1 MNEILPH
8 KTIYPSNTL
17 DSDSIALIRSILPNK
32 IVKSDKLEE
41 GGSQSDIDGYLE
53 ICDAAGYARAKI
65 TVQIKH
71 LTLKKKPEEAYYDI
85 PSELY
90 GYADIHKGE
99 VVVFI
104 ACDTENERFFW
115 KAISLDDIIRIKES
129 DKGLQKTYR
138 CHFSKDEI
146 CSASTVNDTISAWRE
161 LYNQKMASIQD
172 DKKLAEDFAAL
183 QKSYFNIISTQ
194 LHGISDSHIVRHQ
207 VDEIKEWISNSRG
220 DGDARICLLV
230 GDAGVGKSAVLKEVV
245 DSLNPDTCRSLC
257 IKADAIDD
265 FGNNITLEKMRG
277 VIEFYSIGKK
287 DILLFIDQIDALSQC
302 MSNDRG
308 HLNVMM
314 TLLSSLENW
323 SNVRAIVS
331 CRNYDLNYDS
341 DLCILKNKAHLIEIG
356 NLTDNEVAGALEKVE
371 AGLWDKLDDATF
383 RMLKTVQYLNAF
395 CILYKR
401 RSAGLHF
408 GNPIELYDAIW
419 EEYICKS
426 PNHIDSGT
434 LEDTLY
440 LIANSARSAGTLR
453 PILTPA
459 TTQKRSFD
467 YLASSGLINIDGN
480 SVSFFHQSF
489 YEYILARQYA
499 YSGKSLVDDF
509 KNDFQGLELRPIVK
523 AVLEYERSH
532 NGVLFVEEV
541 RSILSSESVRFHVKL
556 LAISVLASIQ
566 EPQLPEMQLIKDFCK
581 KDNRLLVYFLRG
593 VQADGW
599 FATVS
604 NIVKPVLA
612 DLTKDSPICFPLTIC
627 LSKFV
632 FEHPE
637 NVYELVNRINDSDTR
652 LFSTAYILSEHND
665 YGKQCVLDAYREIRP
680 HNRLYSIELI
690 KDALLTNEKFALEE
704 AEISLVNY
712 FTSKK
717 EKYRNDEYELFKV
730 LFPLLLEKRP
740 KDFLLTI
747 NSAIV
752 NIIKQSSYD
761 GLYGFSRV
769 KAFDDF
775 SLDGYSK
782 KLLTIYEELLT
793 KFSSDLAI
801 MRPIIGRLMEL
812 RNETSISMA
821 FSAMAANPKAYD
833 EQIRQIIAD
842 EQSVNMY
849 LASDIEFFYMKMVK
863 SWYLNLDAHDAVMYQ
878 KKVLSFKSPV
888 DLYYDREHS
897 LDYFLCPHLW
907 RSKWDLI
914 CNTLPEDGLIPEMKK
929 CSQELLRRFGRRTI
943 VKRPEDSMVVTYYG
957 GGLVSND
964 TYSRFSLENWLNSFL
979 KLDESRSW
987 RSHGRPFDLEGHAD
1001 AFEKCVSANPNKF
1014 RDFIQGIASNNDVR
1028 PIYKVAGI
1036 KGLLAGVEDPLSL
1049 WNLAEPYI
1057 SVEYAKTNSSSFKQ
1071 IAEYFVKSENP
1082 YLDKIIAVAETI
1094 AALPSDEHDCIY
1106 EDDTNSVERRASK
1119 LIEQA
1124 INSYQGR
1131 SVELLIQIC
1140 SLPERKSQIYGILS
1154 KLQAGF
1160 SESLKTLPLYLL
1172 YVKCAFDESLYF
1184 HLMKELLAGLG
1195 PEALFIRA
1203 GAIQHCFY
1211 CKNEIVKE
1219 YIDRI
1224 EADPVSHKILA
1235 QIYFYGLRNDKPRE
1249 DCRLRLEKILSYNEE
1264 DVIVIMIQ
1272 TAMESFDDSEM
1283 REYSAELLRR
1293 FSTDD
1298 RDSVVKAYCE
1308 YCNRLPVEAFGFYCD
1323 ITKTLPRKKNR
1334 MIHDQ
1339 LEYLQKC
1346 ISRYPEKCCRFI
1358 LDQKYSEIEGQWNAD
1373 NDVVRVLLQI
1383 YNKLR
1388 ENGDEES
1395 INEIMDLFDDY
1406 IYRGNS
1412 VVMDAV
1418 GKMN

>member
-1 MNEILPH
+1 MGELVPNKNQSESR
-8 KTIYPSNTL
+8 KL
-17 DSDSIALIRSILPNK
+17 DSRSILLLKAMLPDHL
-32 IVKSDKLEE
+32 VDCQQLQE
-41 GGSQSDIDGYLE
+41 GGTLPNIDGYLDLLCE
-53 ICDAAGYARAKI
+53 DDTSCGKI
-65 TVQIKH
+65 VVQVKH
-71 LTLKKKPEEAYYDI
+71 LTCPEKDGSVFYPIPMSIYAYA
-85 PSELY
+85 ER
-90 GYADIHKGE
+90 HKGE
-99 VVVFI
+99 LVLFI
-104 ACDTENERFFW
+104 ACDDVNKKFYWRNIDSI
-115 KAISLDDIIRIKES
+115 AIEEFKNKSDHIQGSARYYFRDSEKCSES
-129 DKGLQKTYR
+129 
-138 CHFSKDEI
+138 SVVE
-146 CSASTVNDTISAWRE
+146 TVNAWRE
-161 LYNQKMASIQD
+161 LYNQKMSSIQD

-207 VDEIKEWISNSRG
+207 VDEIKEWISNSHG
-220 DGDARICLLV
+220 DDDARICLLV

-245 DSLNPDTCRSLC
+245 DSLNPDTFRLLC

-287 DILLFIDQIDALSQC
+287 EILMFIDQIDALSQC

-323 SNVRAIVS
+323 PNVRAIVS

-341 DLCILKNKAHLIEIG
+341 DLCNLKNKAHLIEIG

-371 AGLWDKLDDATF
+371 AGLRDKLDDATF

-440 LIANSARSAGTLR
+440 LIANSARAAGTLR

-459 TTQKRSFD
+459 TAQKRFFD

-499 YSGKSLVDDF
+499 YSGKLLVDDF
-509 KNDFQGLELRPIVK
+509 KNDFQGLELRSIVK

-566 EPQLPEMQLIKDFCK
+566 EPKLAEMRLIKDFCK
-581 KDNRLLVYFLRG
+581 KDYRLLVYFLRG

-599 FATVS
+599 FATVC

-612 DLTKDSPICFPLTIC
+612 DLTKDSPICFPLTGC

-637 NVYELVNRINDSDTR
+637 NVYDLVNMINDSDTR

-752 NIIKQSSYD
+752 KIIERTSHEGFHGFTCTTSF
-761 GLYGFSRV
+761 YGYTS
-769 KAFDDF
+769 DN
-775 SLDGYSK
+775 YSK

-793 KFSSDLAI
+793 RFSSDLAI
-801 MRPIIGRLMEL
+801 MRPIVGRLMEL

-833 EQIRQIIAD
+833 ELIRQIIAD
-842 EQSVNMY
+842 ERSVNMY
-849 LASDIEFFYMKMVK
+849 LFSDIEFFYLKMVK
-863 SWYLNLDAHDAVMYQ
+863 SWYLNLDEHDAVMYQ
-878 KKVLSFKSPV
+878 KKVLSFKSPA
-888 DLYYDREHS
+888 DFYYNREHR
-897 LDYFLCPHLW
+897 LDCYLCHHLW
-907 RSKWDLI
+907 KSKWDLI

-929 CSQELLRRFGRRTI
+929 CSQELLRRFGRRNI
-943 VKRPEDSMVVTYYG
+943 VKRPGDSAVVTYYG
-957 GGLVSND
+957 GGLVSDD
-964 TYSRFSLENWLNSFL
+964 TYSKFSLKNWLNSFL
-979 KLDESRSW
+979 KLDASRGW
-987 RSHGRPFDLEGHAD
+987 HRHEHPFDLEGHAD

-1014 RDFIQGIASNNDVR
+1014 RDFIRDLVSNNDVR

-1057 SVEYAKTNSSSFKQ
+1057 SVEYAKINSSSFKQ

-1082 YLDKIIAVAETI
+1082 YLDKVIAVAETI
-1094 AALPSDEHDCIY
+1094 AALPSDEHGCIY

-1172 YVKCAFDESLYF
+1172 SVKCAFDESLYF

-1224 EADPVSHKILA
+1224 EPDPVSHKILA

-1293 FSTDD
+1293 FSADD

-1334 MIHDQ
+1334 IIHDQ

-1346 ISRYPEKCCRFI
+1346 ISKYPEKCCRFI

-1383 YNKLR
+1383 YNKLS
-1388 ENGDEES
+1388 ENGDDES
-1395 INEIMDLFDDY
+1395 MNEIMDLFDDY

>member
-1 MNEILPH
+1 MCSVKRRSKEMSVGELVPNKSQSESR
-8 KTIYPSNTL
+8 KL
-17 DSDSIALIRSILPNK
+17 DGRSILLLKTMLPDHLVDCQQLQEGGTLSNIDGCLELLCEDGTSCGK
-32 IVKSDKLEE
+32 IV
-41 GGSQSDIDGYLE
+41 
-53 ICDAAGYARAKI
+53 
-65 TVQIKH
+65 VQVKH
-71 LTLKKKPEEAYYDI
+71 LTYPEKDGSVFYPIPMSIYAY
-85 PSELY
+85 SER
-90 GYADIHKGE
+90 HKGE
-99 VVVFI
+99 LVMFI
-104 ACDTENERFFW
+104 ACDDVNKKFYWRNIDSI
-115 KAISLDDIIRIKES
+115 AIEEFKNKSDHIQSSARYYFRDSEKCAES
-129 DKGLQKTYR
+129 
-138 CHFSKDEI
+138 SVVE
-146 CSASTVNDTISAWRE
+146 TVNAWRE
-161 LYNQKMASIQD
+161 LYVQKMASIQD
-172 DKKLAEDFAAL
+172 GKKLAEDFAAL

-207 VDEIKEWISNSRG
+207 VDEIKEWISKSRG

-245 DSLNPDTCRSLC
+245 DSLNLETCRSLC
-257 IKADAIDD
+257 VKADAIDD

-287 DILLFIDQIDALSQC
+287 EILLFIDQIDTLSQC

-314 TLLSSLENW
+314 TLLSSLEDW
-323 SNVRAIVS
+323 PNVRAIVS

-341 DLCILKNKAHLIEIG
+341 DLCNLKNKAHLIEIG

-371 AGLWDKLDDATF
+371 AGLRDKLDDATF

-566 EPQLPEMQLIKDFCK
+566 EPKLAEMRLIKDFCK
-581 KDNRLLVYFLRG
+581 KDYRLLVYFLRG

-599 FATVS
+599 FATVC

-612 DLTKDSPICFPLTIC
+612 NLTKDIPICFPLTGC
-627 LSKFV
+627 LSRFV

-637 NVYELVNRINDSDTR
+637 NVYVLVNRINDSDTR
-652 LFSTAYILSEHND
+652 LFSTAYILRGHND
-665 YGKQCVLDAYREIRP
+665 YGKQCVLDAYREVRP
-680 HNRLYSIELI
+680 HNQLDSIELI

-712 FTSKK
+712 FTSKE
-717 EKYRNDEYELFKV
+717 EKYRNDGYELFEV
-730 LFPLLLEKRP
+730 LFPLLLKNYP
-740 KDFLLTI
+740 QDFLLTI

-833 EQIRQIIAD
+833 ELIRQIIAD

-849 LASDIEFFYMKMVK
+849 LASDIEFFYLKLVK

-878 KKVLSFKSPV
+878 KKVLSFKSPI
-888 DLYYDREHS
+888 DLYYNRDRRP
-897 LDYFLCPHLW
+897 DYYFCPHLW
-907 RSKWDLI
+907 RRKWDLI

-929 CSQELLRRFGRRTI
+929 CSQELLRRFGKRTV
-943 VKRPEDSMVVTYYG
+943 VKRPEDRTVVTYYG

-987 RSHGRPFDLEGHAD
+987 RSHDRPFDLEGHAD
-1001 AFEKCVSANPNKF
+1001 AFEKCVSANPDKF
-1014 RDFIQGIASNNDVR
+1014 RGFIRDIVSNNDVR

-1082 YLDKIIAVAETI
+1082 YLDKVIAVAETI
-1094 AALPSDEHDCIY
+1094 AALHSDEHGCFY
-1106 EDDTNSVERRASK
+1106 EDDMKSIERRASK
-1119 LIEQA
+1119 LIERA
-1124 INSYQGR
+1124 INSYQG
-1131 SVELLIQIC
+1131 SAVELLI
-1140 SLPERKSQIYGILS
+1140 
-1154 KLQAGF
+1154 
-1160 SESLKTLPLYLL
+1160 
-1172 YVKCAFDESLYF
+1172 
-1184 HLMKELLAGLG
+1184 
-1195 PEALFIRA
+1195 
-1203 GAIQHCFY
+1203 
-1211 CKNEIVKE
+1211 
-1219 YIDRI
+1219 
-1224 EADPVSHKILA
+1224 
-1235 QIYFYGLRNDKPRE
+1235 
-1249 DCRLRLEKILSYNEE
+1249 
-1264 DVIVIMIQ
+1264 
-1272 TAMESFDDSEM
+1272 
-1283 REYSAELLRR
+1283 
-1293 FSTDD
+1293 
-1298 RDSVVKAYCE
+1298 
-1308 YCNRLPVEAFGFYCD
+1308 
-1323 ITKTLPRKKNR
+1323 
-1334 MIHDQ
+1334 
-1339 LEYLQKC
+1339 
-1346 ISRYPEKCCRFI
+1346 
-1358 LDQKYSEIEGQWNAD
+1358 
-1373 NDVVRVLLQI
+1373 
-1383 YNKLR
+1383 
-1388 ENGDEES
+1388 
-1395 INEIMDLFDDY
+1395 
-1406 IYRGNS
+1406 
-1412 VVMDAV
+1412 
-1418 GKMN
+1418 